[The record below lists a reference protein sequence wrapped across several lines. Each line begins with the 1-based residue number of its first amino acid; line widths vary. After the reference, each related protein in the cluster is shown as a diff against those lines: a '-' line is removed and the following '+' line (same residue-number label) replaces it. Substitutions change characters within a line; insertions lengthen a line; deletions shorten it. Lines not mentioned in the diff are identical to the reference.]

1 MSDKPLDHNHHTDR
15 ARPKERMKWRS
26 AITVEGPERAPH
38 RSMYRA
44 MGFSDQDFEKPF
56 VAVANASAEVT
67 PCNVQLDLVTDQVKA
82 GIASAGGKP
91 IEFRTITVS
100 DGIAMGHEG
109 MKGSLIS
116 REVIADSIELVCFA
130 ERFDALV
137 AVGACD
143 KNIPGMLMASA
154 RLNIPTVIVYGGTI
168 LPGRYRGQDV
178 GVGDVFEAVGAYSSG
193 RISLEEL
200 DALERVA
207 CPGAGACAGL
217 FTANTMA
224 TMIEVLGLGVIGG
237 SAVPA
242 VDGRRGHVARQ
253 AGEIAV
259 EALRQGILPLDI
271 LTRTA
276 FENAIAVAAALGG
289 STNSVLHLIAIAREA
304 GVELT
309 LDDFSRITARTPH
322 IGNLKPGGEYF
333 MAELD
338 KVGGVP
344 LILRE
349 LLDGGYLDGS
359 ALTVTGRTLAEEVQ
373 AAAIPDAPQRVV
385 FPVKK
390 PLHEKGALVILRGSL
405 APDGAVIKV
414 TNPSGLVQM
423 QGPARV
429 FDGEEAAFRQI
440 QAGAIRSGDVVVIR
454 YEGPRGGPGM
464 REMLAVTA
472 AIVGQGHAN
481 DVAMVTDGRFSGAT
495 QGPMVG
501 HVSPEAQVG
510 GPLAL
515 VEDGDVIRI
524 DTVEGRLDVLCPAE
538 VLEERR
544 KRWSAPEPRYR
555 HGVLAK
561 YGRLFQSA
569 SDGAITSR

>member
-1 MSDKPLDHNHHTDR
+1 MSEDQEHSL
-15 ARPKERMKWRS
+15 KWRS
-26 AITVEGPERAPH
+26 GKTVEGPERAPH

-44 MGFSDQDFEKPF
+44 MGFSDQDFAKPF
-56 VAVANASAEVT
+56 IAVANAAAEVT
-67 PCNVQLDLVTDQVKA
+67 PCNVQLDLVTQHVKA
-82 GIASAGGKP
+82 GVEQAGGKP

-130 ERFDALV
+130 EQFDALV

-143 KNIPGMLMASA
+143 KNIPGMLMAAA
-154 RLNIPTVIVYGGTI
+154 RLNIPTVVVYGGTI
-168 LPGRYRGQDV
+168 MPGQHHGKAV
-178 GVGDVFEAVGAYSSG
+178 GIGDVFEAVGAYSSG
-193 RISLEEL
+193 RIDRAEL
-200 DALERVA
+200 DALERAA

-224 TMIEVLGLGVIGG
+224 TMIEVLGLGLIGA
-237 SAVPA
+237 SAIPA
-242 VDGRRGHVARQ
+242 VDGRRGQAAHR
-253 AGEIAV
+253 AGEV
-259 EALRQGILPLDI
+259 VVQALVQGIRPLDI
-271 LTRTA
+271 LTRRA
-276 FENAIAVAAALGG
+276 FENAITVSAALGG
-289 STNSVLHLIAIAREA
+289 STNSVLHLMALAREA
-304 GVELT
+304 GVPLSLE
-309 LDDFSRITARTPH
+309 DFSRITDRTPH

-349 LLDGGYLDGS
+349 LLEGGYLDGS
-359 ALTVTGRTLAEEVQ
+359 AMTVTGRTLAEEVE
-373 AAAIPDAPQRVV
+373 AAPIPNAPQRVV
-385 FPVKK
+385 FPVKH
-390 PLHEKGALVILRGSL
+390 PLHEKGALVILKGSL
-405 APDGAVIKV
+405 APEGAVIKV
-414 TNPSGLVQM
+414 TSPTGAVQLK
-423 QGPARV
+423 GPARV
-429 FDGEEAAFRQI
+429 FDGEEAAFQSIEAGSI
-440 QAGAIRSGDVVVIR
+440 QSGDVVVIR

-472 AIVGQGHAN
+472 AIVGQGHSE

-501 HVSPEAQVG
+501 HVAPEAQVG

-515 VEDGDVIRI
+515 VQDGDIITI
-524 DTVEGRLDVLCPAE
+524 DTVKATLNIECSEAELEARRAKWTPPA
-538 VLEERR
+538 
-544 KRWSAPEPRYR
+544 PRYDR
-555 HGVLAK
+555 GVLAK
-561 YGRLFQSA
+561 YGRLFASA

>member
-1 MSDKPLDHNHHTDR
+1 MSQQERLKQDR
-15 ARPKERMKWRS
+15 QWPS
-26 AITVEGPERAPH
+26 AKTVEGPERAPN

-44 MGFSDQDFEKPF
+44 MGFSDQDFHKPF
-56 VAVANASAEVT
+56 VAVANAAAEVT
-67 PCNVQLDLVTDQVKA
+67 PCNLHLDLVTAQVKA
-82 GIASAGGKP
+82 GIEQGGGKP

-130 ERFDALV
+130 EQFDALV

-143 KNIPGMLMASA
+143 KNIPGMLMAAA
-154 RLNIPTVIVYGGTI
+154 RLNIPTVVVYGGTI
-168 LPGRYRGQDV
+168 MPGQYRGKSV

-193 RISLEEL
+193 RMSLEEL
-200 DALERVA
+200 DGLERAA

-224 TMIEVLGLGVIGG
+224 TMIEVLGFGLIGG
-237 SAVPA
+237 SAIPA
-242 VDGRRGHVARQ
+242 VDGRRGQSAHR
-253 AGEIAV
+253 AGEV
-259 EALRQGILPLDI
+259 VVNALMQGIRPLDI
-271 LTRTA
+271 LTKRA
-276 FENAIAVAAALGG
+276 FENAITVAAALGG

-304 GVELT
+304 GVDLS
-309 LDDFSRITARTPH
+309 LDDFSRITDKTPH

-333 MAELD
+333 MADLD
-338 KVGGVP
+338 QVGGVP

-349 LLDGGYLDGS
+349 LLNGGYLDGS
-359 ALTVTGRTLAEEVQ
+359 AITVTGRTLAQEVED
-373 AAAIPDAPQRVV
+373 AYIPDVAQRVV
-385 FPVKK
+385 FPVTA
-390 PLHEKGALVILRGSL
+390 PLHKNGALTILRGSL
-405 APDGAVIKV
+405 APEGAVIKV
-414 TNPSGLVQM
+414 TSPTGTVQIT
-423 QGPARV
+423 GPARV
-429 FDGEEAAFRQI
+429 FDGEEAAFAEI
-440 QAGAIRSGDVVVIR
+440 QKGAIHSGDVVVIR

-472 AIVGQGHAN
+472 AIVGQGHID

-495 QGPMVG
+495 KGPMVG

-515 VEDGDVIRI
+515 IQDGDMITI
-524 DTVEGRLDVLCPAE
+524 DTVKGTIDVDCSAAE
-538 VLEERR
+538 LAERR
-544 KRWSAPEPRYR
+544 LKWAPPEPRYR

-569 SDGAITSR
+569 SEGAITSR

>member
-1 MSDKPLDHNHHTDR
+1 MAQKVDQEHQ
-15 ARPKERMKWRS
+15 MKWRS
-26 AITVEGPERAPH
+26 AKTVEGPERAPN

-44 MGFSDQDFEKPF
+44 MGFSDEDFRKPF
-56 VAVANASAEVT
+56 VAVANAAAEVT
-67 PCNVQLDLVTDQVKA
+67 PCNVQLDLVTNHVKA
-82 GIASAGGKP
+82 GITNAGGKP
-91 IEFRTITVS
+91 VEFRTITVS

-130 ERFDALV
+130 EQFDALV

-143 KNIPGMLMASA
+143 KNIPGMLMAAA
-154 RLNIPTVIVYGGTI
+154 RLNIPTVVVYGGTI
-168 LPGRYRGQDV
+168 LPGEYQGKPV

-193 RISLEEL
+193 RMTLEEL
-200 DALERVA
+200 DALERSA

-224 TMIEVLGLGVIGG
+224 TLIEVLGLGVIGG
-237 SAVPA
+237 SAIPA
-242 VDGRRGHVARQ
+242 VDGRRGQSAHR
-253 AGEIAV
+253 AGEIV
-259 EALRQGILPLDI
+259 VSALAQGIRPLDI
-271 LTRTA
+271 LTRPA
-276 FENAIAVAAALGG
+276 FENAITVAAALGG
-289 STNSVLHLIAIAREA
+289 STNSVLHLMAIAREA
-304 GVELT
+304 GVDLS
-309 LDDFSRITARTPH
+309 LDDFSRITDRTPH

-333 MAELD
+333 MAALD

-349 LLDGGYLDGS
+349 LLDGGHLDGT

-373 AAAIPDAPQRVV
+373 DAEIPDLPQRVV
-385 FPVKK
+385 FPVSE

-405 APDGAVIKV
+405 APEGAVIKV
-414 TNPSGLVQM
+414 TSPTGVVQIK
-423 QGPARV
+423 GPARV
-429 FDGEEAAFRQI
+429 FDGEEAAFAEI
-440 QAGAIRSGDVVVIR
+440 QKGAIQSGDVVVIR

-472 AIVGQGHAN
+472 AIVGQGHSE

-510 GPLAL
+510 GPIAL
-515 VEDGDVIRI
+515 VQDGDIISI
-524 DTVEGRLDVLCPAE
+524 DTVKGTLDIECSAE
-538 VLEERR
+538 ELEARR
-544 KRWSAPEPRYR
+544 QQWTPPEPRYR

-561 YGRLFQSA
+561 YSRLFQSA